1 MEIARQFHPM
11 DEQSPWA
18 GYSPEGRRVYWMR
31 LPGGLFGAIGV
42 HVPSQAVI
50 FAVRGDSQDA
60 DAFIIRMEAE
70 GAMVQGGQFPFDPPL
85 STEPPP
91 STKGVTPTMSSK
103 QPV

>member
-1 MEIARQFHPM
+1 MEIATKFHPL

-50 FAVRGDSQDA
+50 FAVRGDSQEV
-60 DAFIIRMEAE
+60 DAFITRMEAE
-70 GAMVQGGQFPFDPPL
+70 GATVQAGQFPFDPPMT
-85 STEPPP
+85 TEPPP
-91 STKGVTPTMSSK
+91 NTKGVSPAISPE
-103 QPV
+103 QAV